1 MKKMSEPAKK
11 DDRIYTYADY
21 CRWPDDERWELID
34 GVAYNMSPAPGRQ
47 HQEISGEIF
56 AAIHSFLKDKP
67 CRVYAAPFDVR
78 LPEHARQ
85 EDDEITTVVQP
96 DVSVFCN
103 KEYLDEHGAVGPP
116 DIAVEILSPYTSV
129 KDQREKLELYERFG
143 VTEYWIVDPANRV
156 MWVYR
161 LGGFAAPSR
170 IERTGARN
178 SGRVQSGEAE
188 STGHEEA
195 AAQRAGGHGRPEGYG
210 RPPVYGPED
219 TFSTRVLDG
228 FSLQLNEVFG

>member
-34 GVAYNMSPAPGRQ
+34 GVAYNMSPAPGRR
-47 HQEISGEIF
+47 HQEIAMAISSEIYVY
-56 AAIHSFLKDKP
+56 LKDSS

-78 LPEHARQ
+78 LPEHAGQ
-85 EDDEITTVVQP
+85 EEDDITTVVQP
-96 DVSVFCN
+96 DISVFCN
-103 KEYLDEHGAVGPP
+103 EENLDEHGAVGPP

-143 VTEYWIVDPANRV
+143 VSEYWIVDPANRV

-161 LGGFAAPSR
+161 LGGV
-170 IERTGARN
+170 EG
-178 SGRVQSGEAE
+178 SGEAE
-188 STGHEEA
+188 NTGHEET
-195 AAQRAGGHGRPEGYG
+195 AAQRVGGHGRPEGYG
-210 RPPVYGPED
+210 RPQVYGPED
-219 TFSTRVLDG
+219 TFSSRVLEG